1 MTMLGVQ
8 AGHRAYRAALL
19 AFAYPGRRFTVC
31 EPGSGDAVELVLAA
45 VWGDEDGA
53 AVGAPVTPGLAVVG
67 PGPLR
72 DGLLA
77 GLPRGTEDRPED
89 GATLVIR
96 TDGTSATEVRLT
108 GPGVDRML
116 VTTLPVTP
124 SVLDDR
130 AAACSQWPL
139 GVDLLMA
146 EGHDTVVGL
155 PRTTVVEVLG

>member
-1 MTMLGVQ
+1 MLGVQ

-19 AFAYPGRRFTVC
+19 AFAYPGRRFKVC
-31 EPGSGDAVELVLAA
+31 EPGSDAVGLVLAA
-45 VWGDEDGA
+45 VWGDEGGP
-53 AVGAPVTPGLAVVG
+53 AVRAPLMPGRAVVG
-67 PGPLR
+67 PGPLP

-108 GPGVDRML
+108 GPGVDGML
-116 VTTLPVTP
+116 VTTVPVTR
-124 SVLDDR
+124 SVLEER

-146 EGHDTVVGL
+146 DGHDTVVGL